1 MSSKLSKTISYIV
14 FALIGVALLFFV
26 FKDVDFS
33 AMWNDIVH
41 ANYVWIGLALVLA
54 MVAYICRAARW
65 NLLIEATCD
74 HKPSLKNAF
83 WAEMFGYFANL
94 ALPRVGEIARCGAL
108 KRTENLPFDTL
119 IGTVIVERAFD
130 VLVTLLLA
138 FITFF
143 LQIDLFGAFISDKV
157 LAPTAE
163 RFSSISLNGVILVCA
178 LLLLTLIL
186 FFVLKGKDNFVVT
199 KIKSFCKGIFE
210 GLSSVYKLEKRGWF
224 MFYTIALWACY
235 WIMTWF
241 VCLALQPTANL
252 GLDDGLF
259 LLVVGSIGMAVPV
272 QGGIGAYHYI
282 VALALTIYN
291 LDFNSVGLLY
301 ATISHESQL
310 ILEIL
315 LGIVS
320 LYFVFRKKNV

>member
-1 MSSKLSKTISYIV
+1 MDKSLSKTISYIV
-14 FALIGVALLFFV
+14 FALIGVGLLFFV
-26 FKDVDFS
+26 FKDVDFA

-41 ANYVWIGLALVLA
+41 ANFVWIGFALVLA

-74 HKPSLKNAF
+74 HKPTLANSF

-119 IGTVIVERAFD
+119 VGTVIVERAFD
-130 VLVTLLLA
+130 VLVTLILA
-138 FITFF
+138 CITFF
-143 LQIDLFGAFISDKV
+143 LQIDLFGAFITEKV

-163 RFSSISLNGVILVCA
+163 RFSSVSLSVYVFAVVA
-178 LLLLTLIL
+178 LLLLVIL
-186 FFVLKGKDNFVVT
+186 FFVFKGKENVVVT
-199 KIKSFCKGIFE
+199 KIKSFVKGILE

-224 MFYTIALWACY
+224 IFYTITLWVCY

-241 VCLALQPTANL
+241 VCLALPATAHL
-252 GLDDGLF
+252 GIDDGLF

-315 LGIVS
+315 LGLVS
-320 LYFVFRKKNV
+320 LCFVFRKKAE